1 MRERFD
7 ESGSNSR
14 HHGFW
19 SRVPM
24 VLLMAMVLVVA
35 GLLSAMTAMRF
46 AIRGREVV
54 VPEVVDMTRDE
65 AAARLFDRGLG
76 LDVTSRRFHDTV
88 PAGRVVDQSPPPG
101 VSVKS
106 ARSVRVL
113 ISLGER
119 RFPVPEIEGVSVRG
133 ARMLL
138 GQHGRVLGHT
148 LYAHTDRGEPSMV
161 VHQVPPAGDVGSTD
175 PRVSVLVSMGNLAD
189 YFIMP
194 DVVGQDAA
202 SVASRMRSEGFR
214 VGDVAR
220 VPRTDAASGRIVGQS
235 PAAGYKV
242 SKSDIVR
249 LEVSE

>member
-7 ESGSNSR
+7 EDGARSR
-14 HHGFW
+14 PGGFR
-19 SRVPM
+19 SRAPVI
-24 VLLMAMVLVVA
+24 LLMAMALLVA
-35 GLLSAMTAMRF
+35 GLLGAMTAMRF
-46 AIRGREVV
+46 AIRGREVA
-54 VPEVVDMTRDE
+54 VPEVVGMTRDE

-76 LDVTSRRFHDTV
+76 LDVAHRRFHDTV

-138 GQHGRVLGHT
+138 GQHGRILGHT
-148 LYAHTDRGEPSMV
+148 LYAHTDRGERAMV

-175 PRVSVLVSMGNLAD
+175 PRVSVLVSMGNLAE

-202 SVASRMRSEGFR
+202 SVASRMRGEGFR
-214 VGDVAR
+214 VGDVVR
-220 VPRTDAASGRIVGQS
+220 VPQPDTASGRIVGQT

-242 SKSDIVR
+242 SKTDVIR